1 MAIIHARVD
10 QRLIHGQVATVW
22 SRLTKADRIAV
33 INDAAVHDDMQIAAL
48 KLARPTGVKLVIMS
62 IRRALIS
69 LTNGKYD
76 DERVFLLT
84 QNIQDMRALI
94 DGGIKVDAL
103 NIGNIANHEGA
114 KAIKPSVYLNAQD
127 IEDIKAI
134 KAHGVKVTAQ
144 MVPTESDA
152 DIETL
157 IK

>member
-10 QRLIHGQVATVW
+10 ERLIHGQVATVW
-22 SRLTKADRIAV
+22 SRMTKAERIAV
-33 INDAAVHDDMQIAAL
+33 VNDAAVHDDMQIGAL

-62 IRRALIS
+62 PRRALIS
-69 LTNGKYD
+69 LTDGKYD

-84 QNIQDMRALI
+84 KNIHDMRTMVE
-94 DGGIKVDAL
+94 GGVKVDAV
-103 NIGNIANHEGA
+103 NIGNVANHDGA

-134 KAHGVKVTAQ
+134 KAAGVKVTAQ

-152 DIETL
+152 DIETF

>member
-33 INDAAVHDDMQIAAL
+33 INDDAVHDDMQIAAL

-84 QNIQDMRALI
+84 QSIQDMRALI

-103 NIGNIANHEGA
+103 NIGNIANHDGA